1 MDNVEQVVDSQV
13 VNLTD
18 ATFDHVI
25 NSNKLVLVD
34 FWAPWC
40 GPCRRFGPVIEQ
52 LAELYKGRAVVA
64 KLDISENGEQS
75 LKHSVKSVPTVVV
88 FFNGKQV
95 ERSIGSLTIEA
106 LQSILDPYLNQNPI
120 KNG

>member
-1 MDNVEQVVDSQV
+1 MDNIEQVVDSQV

-18 ATFDHVI
+18 ATFDHVVS
-25 NSNKLVLVD
+25 SNRLVLVD

-75 LKHSVKSVPTVVV
+75 LKYNVKSVPTVVV
-88 FFNGKQV
+88 FFDGKQV
-95 ERSIGSLTIEA
+95 EQSVGSLTIEG
-106 LQSILDPYLNQNPI
+106 LQAMLDPYL
-120 KNG
+120 KK